1 MEKRKMQ
8 RIAKNPEQV
17 ARFITEDVQRVLAK
31 DILYTKKEFYNLLT
45 PLSAPYKHSVYLVAM
60 WLITLK
66 VIKQH
71 QREYGWRYSLMPD
84 GVLDFAEERKQLLL
98 EQYEETAWIVRFKHQ
113 KKNI

>member
-17 ARFITEDVQRVLAK
+17 ARYITEDVQRVLVK
-31 DILYTKKEFYNLLT
+31 DTLYTKKDFYKLLT
-45 PLSAPYKHSVYLVAM
+45 PLSTPYKHSVYLVAIC
-60 WLITLK
+60 LITLK

-71 QREYGWRYSLMPD
+71 QRDNGLRYSLMPD
-84 GVLDFAEERKQLLL
+84 EVMDLEEERTQRQL
-98 EQYEETAWIVRFKHQ
+98 EQYEETAWIARFKHS